1 MPLLET
7 ITAIGTLYGIG
18 SNIYDRFSSKH
29 LRKIQDE
36 VLDQHRQYNTDLQ
49 RRARGKFTESELAV
63 IRTAAEPQINAVS
76 ANVAARLGP
85 SSPAGIALI
94 NQAQQA
100 PILAAQQAATE
111 AYAPSVTA
119 LSTAVKDRLGQLSGD
134 KSFVGDLKA
143 ILEAY
148 KTLEKL
154 VGAPKKPASTPD
166 ASKDSDDQAPKQA
179 LNMLIGQGYQNSLV

>member
-1 MPLLET
+1 MPILET
-7 ITAIGTLYGIG
+7 VTAIGTLYGIG
-18 SNIYDRFSSKH
+18 SNLYDRFSSKH

-49 RRARGKFTESELAV
+49 RRARGKFTESELAA
-63 IRTAAEPQINAVS
+63 IRAAAEPQMNAVS

-94 NQAQQA
+94 NQARQA
-100 PILAAQQAATE
+100 PILAEQQAASQ
-111 AYAPSVTA
+111 AYASSLKA
-119 LSTAVKDRLGQLSGD
+119 LSETVSQRLGQLSGD

-154 VGAPKKPASTPD
+154 VGSPKEPASTPD
-166 ASKDSDDQAPKQA
+166 TPNSSEDPAPQA
-179 LNMLIGQGYQNSLV
+179 LNKLIGQGYQNSLV

>member
-18 SNIYDRFSSKH
+18 SNLYDRFSSKH

-36 VLDQHRQYNTDLQ
+36 VVDQHRQYNTDLQ
-49 RRARGKFTESELAV
+49 RRARGKFTESELAA
-63 IRTAAEPQINAVS
+63 IRAAAEPQINAVS

-85 SSPAGIALI
+85 SSPAGMTLI

-111 AYAPSVTA
+111 AYAPSLKA
-119 LSTAVKDRLGQLSGD
+119 LSETVSKRLGQLSGD

-154 VGAPKKPASTPD
+154 VGPPKTPASDPDTPNGSED
-166 ASKDSDDQAPKQA
+166 PAPEA
-179 LNMLIGQGYQNSLV
+179 LDRLIGQGYQNGLV

>member
-7 ITAIGTLYGIG
+7 VTAIGTLYGIG
-18 SNIYDRFSSKH
+18 SNLYDRFSSKH

-49 RRARGKFTESELAV
+49 RRARGKFTESELAA
-63 IRTAAEPQINAVS
+63 IRAAAEPQINAVS

-85 SSPAGIALI
+85 SSPAGMTLI

-100 PILAAQQAATE
+100 PILAAQQTATE
-111 AYAPSVTA
+111 AYAPSLKA
-119 LSTAVKDRLGQLSGD
+119 LSETVSQRLGQLSGD

-154 VGAPKKPASTPD
+154 VGPPKTPASDPD
-166 ASKDSDDQAPKQA
+166 TSNGSEDPALQA
-179 LNMLIGQGYQNSLV
+179 LDRLIGQGYQNGLV

>member
-7 ITAIGTLYGIG
+7 VTAIGTLYGIG
-18 SNIYDRFSSKH
+18 SNLYDRFSSKH

-63 IRTAAEPQINAVS
+63 IRAAAEPQMNAVS

-100 PILAAQQAATE
+100 PILAAQQAAST
-111 AYAPSVTA
+111 AYAPSLKA
-119 LSTAVKDRLGQLSGD
+119 LSETVSKRLGQLSGD

-154 VGAPKKPASTPD
+154 VGSPKEPASTPG
-166 ASKDSDDQAPKQA
+166 DSNDSEDPVPQA
-179 LNMLIGQGYQNSLV
+179 LSKLIGQGYQNSLV